1 MIPYGRHSIDEGD
14 IAAVVDVLQSDWL
27 TTGPTLLEFEKA
39 VAQMVDTREAVAVSN
54 GTAALHCA
62 MHAIGLQPGDEVILP
77 PLTFVATANAI
88 VMCGGVPVFA
98 DVDPETLL
106 LDPQAVEANVTPRTK
121 AILAV
126 DYAGQ
131 PCDYDALRD
140 IAKRHGLVLIADACH
155 ALGASLH
162 GCPVGSLADLTIF
175 SFHPVKAM
183 TTGEG
188 GMVVTQRC
196 RYAKRIRMFRNHGI
210 TTDHQER
217 SAKQTWEYQM
227 VCLGMNYRLT
237 DFQCALGLSQLR
249 KLQGWVR
256 RRQAIAS
263 QYDKALATIP
273 GIYPVPT
280 RSGVS
285 HAYHLYVIQ
294 VAKEEFGVDR
304 ATLFSLLREQGIG
317 VQVHY
322 IPVHLQ
328 PFYQKQFGT
337 GPGLCPIAEAAY
349 EKMLSLPIYPLLQD
363 QEVDGIVN
371 AIKNEKNIMSTF
383 RLSDPNLSSSIRED
397 FHYQIGQRVCV
408 IQQEWRS
415 ELSRLG
421 EVIDGERDVTQS
433 CSSYSEKYWV
443 RLENGEVIDL
453 GLAQMTEAQEMAS
466 KS

>member
-1 MIPYGRHSIDEGD
+1 MIPYGRHSIDERD

-27 TTGPTLLEFEKA
+27 TTGPTLVEFENA
-39 VAQMVDTREAVAVSN
+39 VAHMVETREAVAVSN

-62 MHAIGLQPGDEVILP
+62 MHAIELQPGDEVILP

-106 LDPQAVEANVTPRTK
+106 LDPEAVEAKITPQTK

-131 PCDYDALRD
+131 PCDYEALRD
-140 IAKRHGLVLIADACH
+140 IAKRHGLVLMADACH
-155 ALGASLH
+155 ALGASLN
-162 GCPVGSLADLTIF
+162 GRPVGSLADITIF

-227 VCLGMNYRLT
+227 ICLGMNYRLT

-249 KLQGWVR
+249 KLQGWVT

-263 QYDKALATIP
+263 QYDNALATIS
-273 GIYPVPT
+273 GIYPVST
-280 RSGVS
+280 RFGVS

-294 VAKEEFGVDR
+294 VEKEECEIDR
-304 ATLFSLLREQGIG
+304 ATLFSLLREHGIG

-328 PFYQKQFGT
+328 PFYRDRFGT
-337 GPGLCPIAEAAY
+337 KPGLCPHAEAAY
-349 EKMLSLPIYPLLQD
+349 ESILSLPIYPGL
-363 QEVDGIVN
+363 
-371 AIKNEKNIMSTF
+371 KNEEVLNVIDQVKNIAFS
-383 RLSDPNLSSSIRED
+383 
-397 FHYQIGQRVCV
+397 H
-408 IQQEWRS
+408 
-415 ELSRLG
+415 
-421 EVIDGERDVTQS
+421 
-433 CSSYSEKYWV
+433 
-443 RLENGEVIDL
+443 
-453 GLAQMTEAQEMAS
+453 GLTTTAV
-466 KS
+466 